1 MPEAAHHRA
10 VQGALP
16 RWEEAGVELHFCGD
30 LILVREDL
38 NLMDARGVVQ
48 AQDELLGELGEARA
62 LPSARLRGVEVEL
75 ARGVVLVL
83 WRGRRG
89 RGKDGTMSG
98 RPEQTDEKEEEINN
112 LKSSVVSDGRRDASA
127 RVPRRR
133 RARR

>member
-1 MPEAAHHRA
+1 
-10 VQGALP
+10 
-16 RWEEAGVELHFCGD
+16 
-30 LILVREDL
+30 
-38 NLMDARGVVQ
+38 MDARGVVQ

-89 RGKDGTMSG
+89 RWKDGTMSG
-98 RPEQTDEKEEEINN
+98 RPEQKDEKEEEINN